1 MITKTELKKAKKE
14 IGLLDRDDIAKITGW
29 SQRTVRRLMNEP
41 EFPII
46 QKGRKKQVLL
56 QDLRD
61 YLSYRGRTTKGT
73 TR

>member
-14 IGLLDRDDIAKITGW
+14 IGLLDRDDLAKITGW
-29 SQRTVRRLMNEP
+29 SQRTVRKLMNEP

-61 YLSYRGRTTKGT
+61 YLSYKRTTKPQ

>member
-14 IGLLDRDDIAKITGW
+14 IRLLDRDDIAKITGW
-29 SQRTVRRLMNEP
+29 SQRTVRKLMNEP

-61 YLSYRGRTTKGT
+61 YLSYKRTTKPQ

>member
-1 MITKTELKKAKKE
+1 MITKTELRKAKKE

-29 SQRTVRRLMNEP
+29 SQRTVRKLMNEP

-61 YLSYRGRTTKGT
+61 YLSYKRTTKPQ

>member
-29 SQRTVRRLMNEP
+29 SQRTVRKLMNEP

-61 YLSYRGRTTKGT
+61 YLSYKRTTKPQ

>member
-1 MITKTELKKAKKE
+1 MNKTELKKAKKE
-14 IGLLDRDDIAKITGW
+14 LGLLDRNDIAQVTGW
-29 SQRTVRRLMNEP
+29 SQRTVRQLMNEK
-41 EFPII
+41 EFPLI

-61 YLSYRGRTTKGT
+61 YLSYKRTTNGT

>member
-1 MITKTELKKAKKE
+1 MNKTEIDNAKKE
-14 IGLLDRDDIAKITGW
+14 IGLLDRDDIAQITGW
-29 SQRTVRRLMNEP
+29 SQRTVRQLMNEP

-61 YLSYRGRTTKGT
+61 YLSYRGRTTKDT